1 MQNLRYIFA
10 VFGLTILALIIGI
23 VLWNSEKS
31 QTLSSNSGGDEVWS
45 LGPQNAP
52 VVIKTFPDFT

>member
-1 MQNLRYIFA
+1 MQNPRYIFA

-23 VLWNSEKS
+23 VLWTSEES

-45 LGPQNAP
+45 LGHQNAP